1 MVNKAIILAAGESYD
16 TQDIFPKILLKN
28 PITNKTILDNFL
40 DHYGDNSLFVLGFR
54 SLSVLNAYP
63 NIDVV
68 LNHSWSTTKSAH
80 SLALAVECL
89 PPNEIVDIYS
99 GDYFIEKNF
108 FNEFQSKECDNLIVA
123 SYREERSTK
132 ACNLV
137 IKDHKIL
144 SKYYG
149 RILDTKHPESLGII
163 RTSVYNIKNWI
174 FSLSSNYRSL
184 YATDIIPD
192 EYLENFQIFIDD
204 DCHIHEINNSN
215 DFIKYRS
222 LRNEKNQY

>member
-40 DHYGDNSLFVLGFR
+40 DHYGNNSLFVLGFR

-63 NIDVV
+63 NINVV

-89 PPNEIVDIYS
+89 PSNQIVDIYS
-99 GDYFIEKNF
+99 GDYFIEKRF
-108 FNEFQSKECDNLIVA
+108 FKEFQSDISENLIVA
-123 SYREERSTK
+123 SCREERSPK

-137 IKDHKIL
+137 INKNKIL
-144 SKYYG
+144 SKYTG
-149 RILDTKHPESLGII
+149 KIRDSKHPESLGII
-163 RTSVYNIKNWI
+163 RTSVSNIKKWVL
-174 FSLSSNYRSL
+174 SLSNNYRSL
-184 YATDIIPD
+184 YATDIIPE
-192 EYLENFQIFIDD
+192 EYLENFNIYIDD
-204 DCHIHEINNSN
+204 DNQIHEINNSN

-222 LRNEKNQY
+222 LRNAKNQY